1 MVTIIVMARLYV
13 LIILSTIFTCHATWA
28 MAKEEIRG
36 AGSERLSSLTRE
48 LLGSAGEPEFFEWM
62 KRIRRR
68 IHENPE
74 LAFAEYEAGQ
84 LVRNEL
90 ASLGIEYTWPFAK
103 TGIVASVGSGVQP
116 WFGLRA
122 DMDALPIQ
130 GTVKLVFQPGE
141 ESYGGAYHMIKEGAL
156 EKFQGIF
163 GLHVAPELPTG
174 TIGSRPGPMLAGSMR
189 FLAVIEG
196 KGGHAAMPHA
206 TRDPVLAAS
215 FAILAL
221 QQIVSRETDPL
232 EARLVSVGFIE
243 AGQAGNVIP
252 ASVRLGGTLR
262 SMTTEGL
269 FYLQRRVK
277 EVIEMQAAV
286 HQCSATLDFMEEK
299 LRPYP
304 ATVNDEE
311 MYEHAKKVGTSLLGE
326 ANVHLLPMAMGAED
340 FSFYSQ
346 KMAAA
351 LFMIGTRNE
360 TLKPVV
366 RLHSPYLVIDE
377 DVLPIGAALHAAVAI
392 SYLDDHAV
400 ETQ

>member
-122 DMDALPIQ
+122 DMDALPI
-130 GTVKLVFQPGE
+130 
-141 ESYGGAYHMIKEGAL
+141 
-156 EKFQGIF
+156 QGIF